1 VFLLCLTSFVVALAV
16 GGGPKGTTIELAI
29 YQAFRLDFDLGKAT
43 SLALVQFL
51 ICGTVSLLAFL
62 VPLPQTNGLGLDR
75 VLQRLDGRRHRLWDG
90 FWISIAA
97 AFLVL
102 PFGAVLFRGLRH
114 LLELP
119 PQIFAASV
127 TSLTIAIISTALCL
141 AMALS
146 LSLAFARRGALARS
160 LAEATGIL
168 GLASS
173 PLVVGTGLFVL
184 IFPYA
189 QPMAFALPITA
200 SVNAMMALP
209 FALRVLMPAVQETYG
224 DYLHLRM
231 SLGMGRWIWAK
242 RILGPR
248 LRRPIG
254 FSAGLA
260 AALSM
265 GDLGVIALFADPD
278 LQTLPLMLYR
288 LMGAYRMDQAAAT
301 AVVLVVQSLFLFW
314 MFDRGGRRHAAFG

>member
-1 VFLLCLTSFVVALAV
+1 
-16 GGGPKGTTIELAI
+16 
-29 YQAFRLDFDLGKAT
+29 LDFDLGKAT

-90 FWISIAA
+90 FWISIAT

-102 PFGAVLFRGLRH
+102 PLGAVLFRGLRH

-119 PQIFAASV
+119 PQILAASV

-189 QPMAFALPITA
+189 QPMDFALPITA

-224 DYLHLRM
+224 DYLLFAYEP
-231 SLGMGRWIWAK
+231 WN
-242 RILGPR
+242 GP
-248 LRRPIG
+248 L
-254 FSAGLA
+254 
-260 AALSM
+260 
-265 GDLGVIALFADPD
+265 DLGETDFRASPASPDWVFGWSRCGALN
-278 LQTLPLMLYR
+278 
-288 LMGAYRMDQAAAT
+288 
-301 AVVLVVQSLFLFW
+301 
-314 MFDRGGRRHAAFG
+314 GRSWCDCAFCGS